1 MEKVYLVFFIWVKVM
16 SDNLLK
22 LYNMEELKR
31 LLLKYA
37 ICAYYADFFRVTH
50 DFTVSGLK
58 YKKGDILFVINTHSD
73 EPKAILINRKMR
85 QHNSFLSVEGITD
98 TRLRHLL
105 SDRCWYLLS
114 SDKKYYEP
122 LRIHKFL
129 YTGYEGET
137 K

>member
-1 MEKVYLVFFIWVKVM
+1 MNFFIGVKVM

-22 LYNMEELKR
+22 LYSMKELKE

-37 ICAYYADFFRVTH
+37 IFAYYADFFRVTH

-58 YKKGDILFVINTHSD
+58 YKKGDILFVINHNSD
-73 EPKAILINRKMR
+73 EPKVILINRKMG
-85 QHNSFLSVEGITD
+85 QHNSFLSVESITD
-98 TRLRHLL
+98 ARLRNLL
-105 SDRCWYLLS
+105 SGRCWYLLP
-114 SDKKYYEP
+114 SDRKYYE
-122 LRIHKFL
+122 LLKIHQFL

>member
-1 MEKVYLVFFIWVKVM
+1 MKKSYLVFFIEVKVM

-37 ICAYYADFFRVTH
+37 IFAYYADFFRVTH

-58 YKKGDILFVINTHSD
+58 YKKGDILFIINSDSD
-73 EPKAILINRKMR
+73 EPKAILLNRKMK
-85 QHNSFLSVEGITD
+85 QHNNFLMVERITD
-98 TRLRHLL
+98 ARLRHLL
-105 SDRCWYLLS
+105 SDRCWYFLS
-114 SDKKYYEP
+114 SDRKYYE
-122 LRIHKFL
+122 LLKIHQFL
-129 YTGYEGET
+129 YTGYKGET

>member
-1 MEKVYLVFFIWVKVM
+1 ME
-16 SDNLLK
+16 DNLLK
-22 LYNMEELKR
+22 LYSFEELKR
-31 LLLKYA
+31 LLLEYA
-37 ICAYYADFFRVTH
+37 ICASYADFFRVTH
-50 DFTVSGLK
+50 DFIVSGLE
-58 YKKGDILFVINTHSD
+58 YKKGDVLFVINNNSN

-85 QHNSFLSVEGITD
+85 QHNSFLSVERITD
-98 TRLRHLL
+98 ARLRNLL

-122 LRIHKFL
+122 LTIHQFL

>member
-1 MEKVYLVFFIWVKVM
+1 MKKLLISLCIGVNNMV
-16 SDNLLK
+16 DNLLK

-37 ICAYYADFFRVTH
+37 ICASHSDFFRVTH
-50 DFTVSGLK
+50 DFIVSGLE
-58 YKKGDILFVINTHSD
+58 YKKGDILFVINNYSD

-98 TRLRHLL
+98 ARLRHLL

-114 SDKKYYEP
+114 SDRKYYESIK
-122 LRIHKFL
+122 LHKFL
-129 YTGYEGET
+129 YTKYE
-137 K
+137 

>member
-1 MEKVYLVFFIWVKVM
+1 MKKTYLVFFILVKVM

-37 ICAYYADFFRVTH
+37 ICAYHADFFRVTQ
-50 DFTVSGLK
+50 DFIVSDLE
-58 YKKGDILFVINTHSD
+58 YKKGDILFVINHHSD
-73 EPKAILINRKMR
+73 EPKAILINRKMY

-98 TRLRHLL
+98 ARLRHLL
-105 SDRCWYLLS
+105 SNRCWYLLS

-122 LRIHKFL
+122 LTIHQFL

>member
-1 MEKVYLVFFIWVKVM
+1 MKKAYLVFFIGVKVM

-37 ICAYYADFFRVTH
+37 VCEYSADFFRVTH
-50 DFTVSGLK
+50 DFRLSGLV
-58 YKKGDILFVINTHSD
+58 YKKGDILFVIDHYSD
-73 EPKAILINRKMR
+73 EPKAILINRKMH
-85 QHNSFLSVEGITD
+85 QHNSFLSVESITD
-98 TRLRHLL
+98 ARLRNLL
-105 SDRCWYLLS
+105 SDRCWYLLP
-114 SDKKYYEP
+114 SDRKYFEP
-122 LRIHKFL
+122 LKLHQFL

>member
-1 MEKVYLVFFIWVKVM
+1 MKKNYLVFFIGVKVM

-37 ICAYYADFFRVTH
+37 VCAYYADFFRVTH

-58 YKKGDILFVINTHSD
+58 YKKGDILFVINHNSD
-73 EPKAILINRKMR
+73 ELKVILINRKMH
-85 QHNSFLSVEGITD
+85 QHNSFLSVESITD
-98 TRLRHLL
+98 ARLRNLL
-105 SDRCWYLLS
+105 SDRCWYVLP
-114 SDKKYYEP
+114 SDRKYYEP
-122 LRIHKFL
+122 LTIHQFL
-129 YTGYEGET
+129 YTGYKGET

>member
-1 MEKVYLVFFIWVKVM
+1 MKKAYLVLFIGVKVM

-22 LYNMEELKR
+22 VYNMEELKR

-37 ICAYYADFFRVTH
+37 VCAYYADFYRVTH
-50 DFTVSGLK
+50 DFKVSGLV
-58 YKKGDILFVINTHSD
+58 YKKGDILFGINNYSD
-73 EPKAILINRKMR
+73 EPKVILINRKMC

-98 TRLRHLL
+98 ARLRDLL
-105 SDRCWYLLS
+105 SNRCWYILP
-114 SDKKYYEP
+114 SDRKYYEP
-122 LRIHKFL
+122 LKIHQFL

>member
-1 MEKVYLVFFIWVKVM
+1 M

-37 ICAYYADFFRVTH
+37 IFFYYADFFRVTH

-58 YKKGDILFVINTHSD
+58 YKKGDILFVINHNSD

-85 QHNSFLSVEGITD
+85 QHNNFLMVERITD
-98 TRLRHLL
+98 ARLRHLL
-105 SDRCWYLLS
+105 SDRCWYFLS
-114 SDKKYYEP
+114 SDRKYYEP
-122 LRIHKFL
+122 LITHPFL
-129 YTGYEGET
+129 YTSYEGET

>member
-1 MEKVYLVFFIWVKVM
+1 MKKAYLVFFIGVKVM

-37 ICAYYADFFRVTH
+37 VCAYYADFFRVTH
-50 DFTVSGLK
+50 DFTVSGLE
-58 YKKGDILFVINTHSD
+58 YKKGDILFVINHNSD

-85 QHNSFLSVEGITD
+85 QHNSFLSVERVTD
-98 TRLRHLL
+98 ARLRHLL
-105 SDRCWYLLS
+105 SDRCWYFLS
-114 SDKKYYEP
+114 SDRKYYEP
-122 LRIHKFL
+122 LTIHQFL
-129 YTGYEGET
+129 CTGYKGET

>member
-1 MEKVYLVFFIWVKVM
+1 MKKNYLVLFILVKVM
-16 SDNLLK
+16 SDNLLN

-58 YKKGDILFVINTHSD
+58 YKKGDILFVINHHSD
-73 EPKAILINRKMR
+73 EPKAILINRKMC

-98 TRLRHLL
+98 ARLRHLL
-105 SDRCWYLLS
+105 SNRCWYFLS
-114 SDKKYYEP
+114 SNKKYYEP
-122 LRIHKFL
+122 LKIHQFL